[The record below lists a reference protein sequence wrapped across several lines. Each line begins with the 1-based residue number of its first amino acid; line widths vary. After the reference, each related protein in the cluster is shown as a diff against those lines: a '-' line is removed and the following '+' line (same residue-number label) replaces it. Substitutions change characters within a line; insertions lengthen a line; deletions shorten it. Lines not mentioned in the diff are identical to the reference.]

1 MTSHI
6 VVQCGRPEPEDREG
20 RGTAIHC
27 LPSRK
32 RRDVAQLENAG
43 RRVSPVLVGSRVE
56 VFGRRNLAS
65 VRGDAVAFIRT
76 GRVTPLNLVGPALD
90 ARYPFPPRVHDANQ
104 ARGGFLVSLVVPPV
118 AALAL
123 HKQDQTTG
131 GFGDV
136 RNHIGEIRNVVG

>member
-1 MTSHI
+1 MI
-6 VVQCGRPEPEDREG
+6 IICGGPEDREG
-20 RGTAIHC
+20 RWTAIHC

-32 RRDVAQLENAG
+32 RRDLAQLENAG

-76 GRVTPLNLVGPALD
+76 GRVTPLNLVGPALG

-104 ARGGFLVSLVVPPV
+104 ARGGVSKSFEVLLFV
-118 AALAL
+118 LAWYFFAS
-123 HKQDQTTG
+123 TAG
-131 GFGDV
+131 A
-136 RNHIGEIRNVVG
+136 

>member
-6 VVQCGRPEPEDREG
+6 LICSGPESREG
-20 RGTAIHC
+20 RWTAKHC

-32 RRDVAQLENAG
+32 RRGLAQLENAG

-76 GRVTPLNLVGPALD
+76 GRVTPLTILRRWLGWLILWL
-90 ARYPFPPRVHDANQ
+90 ARKLTR
-104 ARGGFLVSLVVPPV
+104 RG
-118 AALAL
+118 
-123 HKQDQTTG
+123 K
-131 GFGDV
+131 
-136 RNHIGEIRNVVG
+136 